1 MLIKQNLVKI
11 KFGLTSKTRLVAV
24 SKNQSVEAIKE
35 AYNAGQRIFGE
46 NKAQELTQ
54 KQPLLPA
61 DIEWHFVGHLQTNK
75 VKYIAP
81 FVSLIHSIDS
91 LSLLYKVNRCASK
104 YNRIIPCLLQFH
116 IATEET
122 KFGLN
127 LNEALAI
134 LKSAEY
140 KAMKNIN
147 IAGLMGMASLTDDD
161 TLVNKEFATLKHHFD
176 FLKAN
181 IFDNEPTF
189 CELSMGMSGDY
200 QHALKHGST
209 LIRIGTGIFG
219 DRIY

>member
-1 MLIKQNLVKI
+1 
-11 KFGLTSKTRLVAV
+11 LVAV
-24 SKNQSVEAIKE
+24 SKNQAIESIQE
-35 AYNAGQRIFGE
+35 AYAAGQRIFGE
-46 NKAQELTQ
+46 NKAQELSH

-61 DIEWHFVGHLQTNK
+61 DIEWHFIGHLQSNK

-91 LSLLYKVNRCASK
+91 LQLLYEVNRHASK
-104 YNRIIPCLLQFH
+104 YNRVIPCLLQFH

-127 LNEALAI
+127 LNEALAL
-134 LKSAEY
+134 LKSPEY
-140 KAMKNIN
+140 KEMKHIK
-147 IAGLMGMASLTDDD
+147 ITGLMGMASLTDDIN
-161 TLVNKEFATLKHHFD
+161 LINQEFANLKQHFD

-181 IFDNEPTF
+181 IFDNETSF

-200 QHALKHGST
+200 QYALKHGST

-219 DRIY
+219 ERHY